1 MFCLTRNGVII
12 YNVAILQGLD
22 TRPIMKEE
30 EKNSFIS
37 AKGVKAGPP
46 AKRRWKNKVGSKEKK
61 MFLILKGRKKK
72 THFLRVWVVSY
83 DHDTV

>member
-1 MFCLTRNGVII
+1 MTRNGVII
-12 YNVAILQGLD
+12 YNVGILQGLD

-30 EKNSFIS
+30 EKNSFSS
-37 AKGVKAGPP
+37 AKGVKAGRK
-46 AKRRWKNKVGSKEKK
+46 AKVEKKSRQQRKK